1 MSSRGLLRPL
11 RGSGF
16 ALGQPDRLR
25 RQAHLELRLADI
37 AARERT
43 ERGGSHGR
51 DDLLHGFAPFLFF
64 ELAGHRAGTSP
75 ALAP

>member
-25 RQAHLELRLADI
+25 RQAHLELRLADV

-43 ERGGSHGR
+43 ERGGMGC
-51 DDLLHGFAPFLFF
+51 
-64 ELAGHRAGTSP
+64 
-75 ALAP
+75 